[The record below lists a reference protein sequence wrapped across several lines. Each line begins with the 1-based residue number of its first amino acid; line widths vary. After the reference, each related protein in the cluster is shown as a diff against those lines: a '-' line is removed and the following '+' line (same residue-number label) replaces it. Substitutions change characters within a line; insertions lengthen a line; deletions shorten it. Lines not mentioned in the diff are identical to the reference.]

1 MRIKKRDLTGCRFG
15 KLVVLHAVSEVKE
28 GYGASVWRCRCDCGK
43 EVNVMY
49 FGLVSGNNKSCGCLK
64 EESQKNLR
72 ERMELVDGTCVEWL
86 KDRKIRTDNKSG
98 CKGVYKRKSGK
109 YSVTIGFKK
118 RIIYLGTYDSKEEA
132 VEVRKK
138 AEEVVYDSFLEGYS
152 IWKKRAEQDPEWAK
166 EHPFQFD
173 VEKKGSRLVVKN
185 NTAQGSFGAER
196 RIETS
201 TQESEIQK
209 GRVLCEDVVN

>member
-1 MRIKKRDLTGCRFG
+1 MLIKKRDLTGSRFG
-15 KLVVLHAVSEVKE
+15 KLVVLNAVSEVKE

-64 EESQKNLR
+64 EESQKNLL

-109 YSVTIGFKK
+109 YTVSIGFKK
-118 RIIYLGTYDSKEEA
+118 KIIYLGTYESRDEA
-132 VEVRKK
+132 IEARKK
-138 AEEVVYDSFLEGYS
+138 AEELVYDSFLEGYS
-152 IWKKRAEQDPEWAK
+152 IRKKRAKQDPEWEK
-166 EHPFQFD
+166 GHPFQFD
-173 VEKKGSRLVVKN
+173 VEKKGGRLVVHN
-185 NTAQGSFGAER
+185 PMVQIAE
-196 RIETS
+196 
-201 TQESEIQK
+201 
-209 GRVLCEDVVN
+209 

>member
-64 EESQKNLR
+64 EESQKNLQ
-72 ERMELVDGTCVEWL
+72 
-86 KDRKIRTDNKSG
+86 
-98 CKGVYKRKSGK
+98 GVYKRKSGK

-132 VEVRKK
+132 VEARKK

-185 NTAQGSFGAER
+185 NTAQGSFVAER
-196 RIETS
+196 RIEIS

>member
-1 MRIKKRDLTGCRFG
+1 MRIKKRDLTGSRFG
-15 KLVVLHAVSEVKE
+15 KIVALYAVSEVKE

-43 EVNVMY
+43 EINVMY
-49 FGLVSGNNKSCGCLK
+49 FSLLSGNNKSCGCLK
-64 EESQKNLR
+64 EESQKRLL

-98 CKGVYKRKSGK
+98 CKGVY
-109 YSVTIGFKK
+109 
-118 RIIYLGTYDSKEEA
+118 
-132 VEVRKK
+132 
-138 AEEVVYDSFLEGYS
+138 EGYS

>member
-1 MRIKKRDLTGCRFG
+1 
-15 KLVVLHAVSEVKE
+15 
-28 GYGASVWRCRCDCGK
+28 
-43 EVNVMY
+43 MY

-64 EESQKNLR
+64 EESQKNLL

-98 CKGVYKRKSGK
+98 CKGVY
-109 YSVTIGFKK
+109 
-118 RIIYLGTYDSKEEA
+118 

-138 AEEVVYDSFLEGYS
+138 AEELVYDSFLEGYS
-152 IWKKRAEQDPEWAK
+152 IWKKRAEQDPKWAK
-166 EHPFQFD
+166 GHPFQFD
-173 VEKKGSRLVVKN
+173 VEKKGGRLVVKN

-196 RIETS
+196 RIETL

>member
-138 AEEVVYDSFLEGYS
+138 AERLYTTAF
-152 IWKKRAEQDPEWAK
+152 WKVTASGRKGQNRIPNGRRNILSNLTWKRRAA
-166 EHPFQFD
+166 
-173 VEKKGSRLVVKN
+173 GSLSKIILLK
-185 NTAQGSFGAER
+185 A
-196 RIETS
+196 
-201 TQESEIQK
+201 
-209 GRVLCEDVVN
+209 VLSRSAV

>member
-1 MRIKKRDLTGCRFG
+1 MYRNAEKNVKFLKKC
-15 KLVVLHAVSEVKE
+15 
-28 GYGASVWRCRCDCGK
+28 C
-43 EVNVMY
+43 
-49 FGLVSGNNKSCGCLK
+49 
-64 EESQKNLR
+64 
-72 ERMELVDGTCVEWL
+72 
-86 KDRKIRTDNKSG
+86 
-98 CKGVYKRKSGK
+98 
-109 YSVTIGFKK
+109 
-118 RIIYLGTYDSKEEA
+118 
-132 VEVRKK
+132 
-138 AEEVVYDSFLEGYS
+138 LEGYS

-185 NTAQGSFGAER
+185 NTAQGSFVAER

>member
-1 MRIKKRDLTGCRFG
+1 
-15 KLVVLHAVSEVKE
+15 
-28 GYGASVWRCRCDCGK
+28 
-43 EVNVMY
+43 MY

-64 EESQKNLR
+64 EESQKNLL

-138 AEEVVYDSFLEGYS
+138 AEEVVYDSFLE
-152 IWKKRAEQDPEWAK
+152 EDPEWAK

-185 NTAQGSFGAER
+185 NTAQGSFGVER
-196 RIETS
+196 RN
-201 TQESEIQK
+201 
-209 GRVLCEDVVN
+209 R

>member
-1 MRIKKRDLTGCRFG
+1 
-15 KLVVLHAVSEVKE
+15 
-28 GYGASVWRCRCDCGK
+28 
-43 EVNVMY
+43 
-49 FGLVSGNNKSCGCLK
+49 
-64 EESQKNLR
+64 
-72 ERMELVDGTCVEWL
+72 MELVDGTCVEWL

-132 VEVRKK
+132 V
-138 AEEVVYDSFLEGYS
+138 D
-152 IWKKRAEQDPEWAK
+152 
-166 EHPFQFD
+166 PFQFD

-196 RIETS
+196 RIETL

>member
-98 CKGVYKRKSGK
+98 CKGVYKR
-109 YSVTIGFKK
+109 
-118 RIIYLGTYDSKEEA
+118 
-132 VEVRKK
+132 
-138 AEEVVYDSFLEGYS
+138 
-152 IWKKRAEQDPEWAK
+152 
-166 EHPFQFD
+166 
-173 VEKKGSRLVVKN
+173 
-185 NTAQGSFGAER
+185 
-196 RIETS
+196 
-201 TQESEIQK
+201 
-209 GRVLCEDVVN
+209 

>member
-1 MRIKKRDLTGCRFG
+1 
-15 KLVVLHAVSEVKE
+15 
-28 GYGASVWRCRCDCGK
+28 
-43 EVNVMY
+43 
-49 FGLVSGNNKSCGCLK
+49 
-64 EESQKNLR
+64 
-72 ERMELVDGTCVEWL
+72 MELVD
-86 KDRKIRTDNKSG
+86 
-98 CKGVYKRKSGK
+98 
-109 YSVTIGFKK
+109 
-118 RIIYLGTYDSKEEA
+118 GTYDSKEEA

-152 IWKKRAEQDPEWAK
+152 IWKKRAVQDPEWAK

-196 RIETS
+196 RIETL

>member
-1 MRIKKRDLTGCRFG
+1 M
-15 KLVVLHAVSEVKE
+15 
-28 GYGASVWRCRCDCGK
+28 
-43 EVNVMY
+43 
-49 FGLVSGNNKSCGCLK
+49 
-64 EESQKNLR
+64 
-72 ERMELVDGTCVEWL
+72 
-86 KDRKIRTDNKSG
+86 
-98 CKGVYKRKSGK
+98 
-109 YSVTIGFKK
+109 TIGFKK

-132 VEVRKK
+132 VEARKK

-201 TQESEIQK
+201 TQESEIQNNDAVS
-209 GRVLCEDVVN
+209 GSCCRTPVRRRSAGESDCG

>member
-1 MRIKKRDLTGCRFG
+1 MEKTKDFRSEESARKSFFCMGLIGVYVSALAQKMRKLKMRIKKRDLTGCRFG

-28 GYGASVWRCRCDCGK
+28 GYGASVWRCRCDCSK

-118 RIIYLGTYDSKEEA
+118 RIIYLGSQKEGG
-132 VEVRKK
+132 RGCIRQLSGRLQHL
-138 AEEVVYDSFLEGYS
+138 EEKG
-152 IWKKRAEQDPEWAK
+152 RT
-166 EHPFQFD
+166 
-173 VEKKGSRLVVKN
+173 GSRMGEG
-185 NTAQGSFGAER
+185 TSFP
-196 RIETS
+196 
-201 TQESEIQK
+201 
-209 GRVLCEDVVN
+209 V